1 MSVSIKKIPG
11 VSSVNVSLKRGLVS
25 ISLNPG
31 NAVTL
36 QQVRKAIED
45 DAFKP
50 KDARVV
56 VLGELATANGKLE
69 FKVSGTNEMFP
80 VSPTAHASWGKK
92 AGEELSI
99 TGLISTPAKGS
110 ESGTLEITQAS
121 TPSGGNK
128 QP

>member
-1 MSVSIKKIPG
+1 M
-11 VSSVNVSLKRGLVS
+11 NVSLKQGLVS
-25 ISLNPG
+25 IALMHG
-31 NAVTL
+31 NTITL

-56 VLGELATANGKLE
+56 VLGELTTTNGKLE
-69 FKVSGTNEMFP
+69 FKVSGTTETFP
-80 VSPTAHASWGKK
+80 VSSTAHAQWNKK
-92 AGEELSI
+92 TGQQLSV
-99 TGLISTPAKGS
+99 TGLISTPANGS
-110 ESGTLEITQAS
+110 GSGTLEITQAS